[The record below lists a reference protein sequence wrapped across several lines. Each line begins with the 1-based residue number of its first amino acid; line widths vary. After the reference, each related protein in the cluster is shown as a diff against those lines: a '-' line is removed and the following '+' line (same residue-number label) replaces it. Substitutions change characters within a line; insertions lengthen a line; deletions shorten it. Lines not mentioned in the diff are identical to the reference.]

1 MRRRLLPLGCGA
13 LLLAAF
19 VLLGVLAAAGPIGP
33 DATVADVLRG
43 EWRRPPGTVAA
54 VVSVL
59 LGPAT
64 PVAAAVLLLAGV
76 ALAYRRADR
85 WLLGVLLRCFV
96 VGVACR
102 LVSVLKLAFDRR
114 RPRLYPDF
122 SYPSGHVVS
131 VATTAFVAILLCL
144 WLAQRLLPLVIT
156 LAVFAV
162 LVCAAARLV
171 LGVHWVTDTVGATL
185 GVTGVGLLVADALG
199 LLPVTARQRIEA
211 PKAPDAS
218 AVE

>member
-1 MRRRLLPLGCGA
+1 

-19 VLLGVLAAAGPIGP
+19 VLLGVLAASGPIGP
-33 DATVADVLRG
+33 DATVAGALRG

-54 VVSVL
+54 MVSVL
-59 LGPAT
+59 LGPII
-64 PVAAAVLLLAGV
+64 PVAAAVLLLIGV
-76 ALAYRRADR
+76 AVAYRRADR
-85 WLLGVLLRCFV
+85 WLLRVLIRCFV

-102 LVSVLKLAFDRR
+102 LVSVLKPAFDRR

-144 WLAQRLLPLVIT
+144 WLAQRLLPLVT
-156 LAVFAV
+156 TVAVLAV
-162 LVCAAARLV
+162 LVCAAARVV
-171 LGVHWVTDTVGATL
+171 LGVHWVTDTVGAAL
-185 GVTGVGLLVADALG
+185 GVTGVGLLVAGVLG
-199 LLPVTARQRIEA
+199 LLPVTARQRVEA
-211 PKAPDAS
+211 PRTPRAPKTPDAS